1 MAQRTRSK
9 VGTKYTDDRYDR
21 AFRDE
26 MNATIPAV
34 QAPVALVA
42 PVAPVAPAAPVM
54 PVAPV
59 VPVVNNIQVPLNN
72 LYKKF
77 DTLRQHGFNKPSG
90 PNVGE
95 RFNSNKEQ
103 DQEDLEKWQT
113 DHNHLKEEARTA
125 HKAAKALGIPDAK
138 TTLFGFGSHYLD
150 HTEHGKIFISGG
162 KKTKK
167 RKKRGKRMKGKRM
180 KGKGRKT
187 KHKKSK
193 TNKTRKTKKTRKKKR
208 KNFSKTKRKH

>member
-1 MAQRTRSK
+1 MALRTRAK
-9 VGTKYTDDRYDR
+9 LGTNYTEGRYNR
-21 AFRDE
+21 AFIDE
-26 MNATIPAV
+26 ANATIPDV
-34 QAPVALVA
+34 QASVAPVMPVAHVAHVA
-42 PVAPVAPAAPVM
+42 PVAPV
-54 PVAPV
+54 
-59 VPVVNNIQVPLNN
+59 VNNIQAPLNN

-95 RFNSNKEQ
+95 RFNSNEAEA
-103 DQEDLEKWQT
+103 QEDLEKWQT
-113 DHNHLKEEARTA
+113 YHNLLKEEARTA
-125 HKAAKALGIPDAK
+125 HREAKALSIPDAK
-138 TTLFGFGSHYLD
+138 TTMWFGLGSRYLN
-150 HTEHGKIFISGG
+150 HTKHGKIFISGG

-193 TNKTRKTKKTRKKKR
+193 TRKTRKKKR